1 MRAWFL
7 ALLAALLTVAACGG
21 SPVRISHVLVPS
33 LKNTVASFDVVE
45 IDQQAHRL
53 YAADRTD
60 GGVDVFDTTS
70 VPAKYLKT
78 IAMPAEPSG
87 LALAPDLGLAFAGL
101 ADGSVAIVDTR
112 NDTLVKAVATGAKGI
127 DLIDYAP
134 STQTVYASA
143 AAEGTIASVDAPS
156 ATLDKVIKVGYA
168 LEQPRFNPADGLLYV
183 TSPGADALF
192 RIDPATGKIK
202 DKLALGGCS
211 PTGLAINPRLD
222 QALIACG
229 SWLIRMNLRNPS
241 DVKGFT
247 QVGGGDVIGYDAA
260 VDRFLVA
267 APGAKPSEVALF
279 GGDPVDYVTAVVT
292 RGLGNSAAYDE
303 KNGMIYTPDVMPGRA
318 GLDAFNVP
326 SGGMAFSIP
335 GSTLAVF
342 GGIIAV
348 AVLLLFVIGRLADP
362 VRKPAPL
369 APRTAPVETAIRPGA
384 RKWTRKA

>member
-1 MRAWFL
+1 MRGFL
-7 ALLAALLTVAACGG
+7 ALCAVVLLAAGCGG

-33 LKNTVASFDVVE
+33 LKNTAASFDVVE

-60 GGVDVFDTTS
+60 SGVDVFDTS
-70 VPAKYLKT
+70 PVPAKYLKT

-87 LALAPDLGLAFAGL
+87 IALAPDLGLAFAGL
-101 ADGSVAIVDTR
+101 ADGSVAIIDTK
-112 NDTLVKAVATGAKGI
+112 NDTLAKAVPTGAKGI

-143 AAEGTIASVDAPS
+143 AGEGTIASVDAPS
-156 ATLDKVIKVGYA
+156 ATLNQVIKVGYA

-192 RIDPATGKIK
+192 RIDPTSGKIK

-222 QALIACG
+222 QALIACS

-247 QVGGGDVIGYDAA
+247 QVGGGDVISYDAA

-279 GGDPVDYVTAVVT
+279 GGDPIDYVTAVDT

-303 KNGMIYTPDVMPGRA
+303 KNGMVYTPDVMPGRA

-326 SGGMAFSIP
+326 SGGIAFSIP

-369 APRTAPVETAIRPGA
+369 APRTAPVATAVRPGA